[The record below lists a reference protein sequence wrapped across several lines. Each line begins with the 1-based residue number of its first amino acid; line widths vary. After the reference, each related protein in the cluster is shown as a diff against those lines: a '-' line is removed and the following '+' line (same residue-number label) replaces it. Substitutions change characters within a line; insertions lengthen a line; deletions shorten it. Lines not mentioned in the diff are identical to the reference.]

1 MEFDENDEPKCA
13 TQNDESPSSPKA
25 LIRSASSTL
34 VQPTVS
40 SLVQPTVSSLV
51 QPEADEAYR
60 YNLTACTFVSTV

>member
-13 TQNDESPSSPKA
+13 TQNDESPS
-25 LIRSASSTL
+25 RSAL
-34 VQPTVS
+34 PPVQPTV
-40 SLVQPTVSSLV
+40 V